1 MQKDDRYFLV
11 TPPMEFIR
19 DIRDIMSDGDNL
31 APERLVADVVDLL
44 KNYTSQHNQSLEWQ
58 FLELGWNVEKLPASA
73 EETEIIIALGELRE
87 RVKAVEQGLHLTGG
101 ILPPSEPLSPLRH
114 DTGIEY
120 LSHQPTSK

>member
-31 APERLVADVVDLL
+31 TPERLVADIVDLL

-58 FLELGWNVEKLPASA
+58 FLELGWNVEKLPAST
-73 EETEIIIALGELRE
+73 EETAIIIALGELRE
-87 RVKAVEQGLHLTGG
+87 RVKAVEHGV
-101 ILPPSEPLSPLRH
+101 
-114 DTGIEY
+114 
-120 LSHQPTSK
+120 QPTPESERDLPVESNDSEGSAPAISG